1 VHRPA
6 GGLPDG
12 TLDAIQGHPR
22 PIRHEYF
29 RIDNATLWEVISTE
43 THTLNT
49 VMEAMLAR
57 HAGEDPRSRFMNP

>member
-1 VHRPA
+1 MDRPIVTDCVGNAHRPA

-29 RIDNATLWEVISTE
+29 RIDDATLWEVISTE
-43 THTLNT
+43 THTLN
-49 VMEAMLAR
+49 M
-57 HAGEDPRSRFMNP
+57 